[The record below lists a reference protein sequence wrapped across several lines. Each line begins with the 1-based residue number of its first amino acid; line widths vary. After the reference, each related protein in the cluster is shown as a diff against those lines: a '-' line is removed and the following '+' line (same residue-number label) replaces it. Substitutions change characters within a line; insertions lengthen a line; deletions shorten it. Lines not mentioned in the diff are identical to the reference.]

1 MIELNDGFLDKNM
14 RFLIEE
20 NKIKNKNEYVILYEF
35 NRFLYKLL
43 YALDGIELTDEN
55 KYIAA
60 SFVNVHKLYQA
71 AIILL
76 EHGFDTKFESILRQI
91 IDLIVNILFVLKDK
105 NNYKRILLKEYEE
118 QIKLLKDIDKNKM
131 YTFVPKE
138 MLEQKMFEF
147 EESAKELRQQGVK
160 SCSDTKQL
168 CKDIGIEELY
178 VCYKYLCGY
187 THEGLGSVFQHTNN
201 DNGNFFI
208 DVNPKWGDINNDS
221 ARLINLIDVIIP
233 DIIKQFNLDLNEE
246 YNLFKEKFDKVYGV

>member
-20 NKIKNKNEYVILYEF
+20 NKIKNKNEYATLYEF
-35 NRFLYKLL
+35 NRFLYELS

-118 QIKLLKDIDKNKM
+118 RIKLLDYIDEIKM

-138 MLEQKMFEF
+138 MLEQKKLEF
-147 EESAKELRQQGVK
+147 EIGAEELRKQGVK
-160 SCSDTKQL
+160 PCPQTRQL
-168 CKDIGIEELY
+168 CEIIEMKELY
-178 VCYKYLCGY
+178 ACYKHLCGF

-201 DNGNFFI
+201 DNGNFLI

-221 ARLINLIDVIIP
+221 ARLMNLIDVIIP

-246 YNLFKEKFDKVYGV
+246 YNLFKEKFNKVYGK

>member
-35 NRFLYKLL
+35 NRFLYKLS